1 MTKTGKFLCFSNN
14 KRERLVAVSCLGYLR
29 FLYSSRKLPQNQVLN
44 RAELVY
50 LSDSLR
56 HSYRNVFRDTINIGS
71 IQPSFKSDITSVV
84 QILLYFILQKVFCD
98 TYSSAFS

>member
-1 MTKTGKFLCFSNN
+1 MFFEQQEGKTGCSQLSWLFEIPLLFTKVAPKFF
-14 KRERLVAVSCLGYLR
+14 
-29 FLYSSRKLPQNQVLN
+29 QVPN

-84 QILLYFILQKVFCD
+84 QILLYFILQKIFCD